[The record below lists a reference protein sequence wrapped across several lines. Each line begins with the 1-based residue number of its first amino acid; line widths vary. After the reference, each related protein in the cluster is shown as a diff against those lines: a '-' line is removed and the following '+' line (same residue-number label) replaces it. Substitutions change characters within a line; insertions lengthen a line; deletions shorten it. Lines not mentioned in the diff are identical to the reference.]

1 MLRLALLVVALHV
14 KCVSPYSFATL
25 QLQVLLTRKSNF
37 GRDTTLT
44 SLSAVDATDTD
55 TSHGK
60 GQSHIP
66 QAVKNSLKTTGFKYY
81 CATCAVGFNKQ
92 NNYQEHMAG
101 RKHHRVQSERASAYQ
116 DFLADA
122 PTWID
127 DIHDADNNNN
137 HTLLDVH
144 TYWRDS
150 ELSTFP
156 HRLSCI
162 DQSLTLR
169 TIDPFLRGRF
179 WRYLRDSFGK
189 HFPEFASIFHHMSLS
204 NPQYLRVKE
213 LFETLE
219 AFKVTSSIIIMA
231 QDAQVEQKDH
241 IHTVYDLACGHG
253 LLGILLAYRFPTKK
267 IVCVDLEAR
276 DSFQAFRSAFNEMGD
291 PFEMQTP
298 LSNLEY
304 READLLSVESE
315 LDSSCFLIAMHA
327 CNEANEE
334 VVDMAKG
341 AGAMWA
347 VMPCCIRSKL
357 YLKRASVLSLD
368 SDSRYHLLCG
378 AFAEANDAQLVR
390 TISRDITAKPIIIAG
405 GWRDRSMAEDNGARE
420 KVGRPLKGGRGTM
433 PPL

>member
-1 MLRLALLVVALHV
+1 M
-14 KCVSPYSFATL
+14 YSFATR
-25 QLQVLLTRKSNF
+25 QSNF
-37 GRDTTLT
+37 GRDATLT
-44 SLSAVDATDTD
+44 SLSAIAAADTDTD
-55 TSHGK
+55 DDNDTTLVK
-60 GQSHIP
+60 DQSHIR
-66 QAVKNSLKTTGFKYY
+66 QAVQDSLKTTGHKYY
-81 CATCAVGFNKQ
+81 CTTCAVGFNKQ
-92 NNYQEHMAG
+92 NNYQEHMTG

-116 DFLADA
+116 DFLEDA

-127 DIHDADNNNN
+127 DIHDADNNNNNN

-162 DQSLTLR
+162 DQSLTLK

-219 AFKVTSSIIIMA
+219 AFKITSSIIIMA
-231 QDAQVEQKDH
+231 QDAQVEQKYN

-276 DSFQAFRSAFNEMGD
+276 DSFQAFRSAFDEMGD

-327 CNEANEE
+327 CNEANKE

-357 YLKRASVLSLD
+357 YLKRASVLDLD

-390 TISRDITAKPIIIAG
+390 AISRDITAKPIIIAG
-405 GWRDRSMAEDNGARE
+405 GWRDRSMTGNNDMRE
-420 KVGRPLKGGRGTM
+420 KMGRPLIRGRGTM